1 MKEEKKE
8 IQIDCNENTKENPK
22 SSQDSKINNE
32 IKNKKNIFDM
42 SKFEQKKDAEKP
54 KFIPK
59 KLDKS
64 KLEIFMKKEDRE
76 EKHKLIPNKLSKNRI
91 EITNQEK
98 KQKPEI
104 IPKKFNLKEKEQ
116 KIKEDKILIQK
127 NNLKNIEKEEKIN
140 TKSLNTK
147 NKFYALNESN
157 PKNESKIIIK
167 NIPKKI
173 NIEERF
179 NEMLDEKNSKNKK
192 EKDTIYEPNTKNKI
206 QNKFS
211 EFVNSIN
218 KSEKERK

>member
-1 MKEEKKE
+1 MKEVKKE
-8 IQIDCNENTKENPK
+8 IQIDSNENTKENPK

-32 IKNKKNIFDM
+32 IKNKKNIFDI

-98 KQKPEI
+98 NQKSEI

-140 TKSLNTK
+140 TKALNTE
-147 NKFYALNESN
+147 NNFYTMNESN
-157 PKNESKIIIK
+157 PKNELKIIIK

-173 NIEERF
+173 NIQERF
-179 NEMLDEKNSKNKK
+179 NKMLDEKNSKNKK